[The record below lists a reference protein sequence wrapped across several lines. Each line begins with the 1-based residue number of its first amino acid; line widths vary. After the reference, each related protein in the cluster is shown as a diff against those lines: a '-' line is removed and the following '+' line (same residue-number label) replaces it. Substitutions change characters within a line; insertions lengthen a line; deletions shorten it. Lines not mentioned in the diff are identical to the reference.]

1 MNNKNT
7 YRQNLLKTWEETY
20 KKGQLTF
27 WILLTLRDEPKYIN
41 DIQEFIKMTT
51 KGTISC
57 EDQSLYRALRKFRDL
72 EMVDYELRK
81 GHKGPDRKY
90 YTLTPLGKD
99 ILEEFIQRN
108 IRILYNKQLAA
119 LFLKT
124 GGLDENDVP

>member
-1 MNNKNT
+1 MNNKNI
-7 YRQNLLKTWEETY
+7 YRQNLLKTLEETY

-119 LFLKT
+119 LLLKT

>member
-1 MNNKNT
+1 
-7 YRQNLLKTWEETY
+7 
-20 KKGQLTF
+20 
-27 WILLTLRDEPKYIN
+27 
-41 DIQEFIKMTT
+41 MTT

-119 LFLKT
+119 LLLKT